1 MVARQ
6 QLLGYLLASPLLK
19 QAANPS
25 QVTTASIGYRQGA
38 VRLGS
43 SHNHLFLHL
52 DPLANRSGKHLSSSR
67 SRASLGLMEVG
78 LMEVGLTVGL
88 TLELRPSLANKVFA

>member
-25 QVTTASIGYRQGA
+25 QVTTASIGYRP

-67 SRASLGLMEVG
+67 SRVSLGLMEVG

>member
-6 QLLGYLLASPLLK
+6 QLLGYLLVSPLPVEV
-19 QAANPS
+19 NPS
-25 QVTTASIGYRQGA
+25 RATTAL
-38 VRLGS
+38 VHLS
-43 SHNHLFLHL
+43 SNHNHLFLHL

-67 SRASLGLMEVG
+67 SRVSLGLMEVG

-88 TLELRPSLANKVFA
+88 TVELRPSLANKVFA

>member
-6 QLLGYLLASPLLK
+6 QLLGYLLVSPLPVEV
-19 QAANPS
+19 NPS

-67 SRASLGLMEVG
+67 SRVSLGLMEVG
-78 LMEVGLTVGL
+78 LMEVGLMV
-88 TLELRPSLANKVFA
+88 ELRPSLANKVFA

>member
-6 QLLGYLLASPLLK
+6 QLLGYLLVSPLPVEV
-19 QAANPS
+19 NPS
-25 QVTTASIGYRQGA
+25 QVTTAL
-38 VRLGS
+38 VHLS
-43 SHNHLFLHL
+43 SNHNHLFLHL
-52 DPLANRSGKHLSSSR
+52 DPLANRNHNSR

-88 TLELRPSLANKVFA
+88 TVELRPSLANKVFA

>member
-1 MVARQ
+1 MARQ

-25 QVTTASIGYRQGA
+25 QVTTASIGYRQGGA

-67 SRASLGLMEVG
+67 SRVSLGLMEVG
-78 LMEVGLTVGL
+78 LMEVGLMV
-88 TLELRPSLANKVFA
+88 ELRPSLANKVFA